1 MFRRSPLRSIAS
13 LIASAVLLSA
23 AAVAGDAI
31 DLKWENEDVL
41 LRFSDSLRYT
51 VDLAASDSS
60 QLVIRIGNARLPR
73 SADQGGISLPGPR
86 SREAI
91 LTQSGP
97 DELRLTVRAPSRLG
111 YASIWRPYSNTL
123 VVHTFN
129 WDRLEYAQEEYYK
142 GLLAFEQGLEAQ
154 GLEILRIAYA
164 TGDPRAASVLGV
176 YHARRGENALASQYL
191 SKPLTADDY
200 AALAAMQ
207 LKGGDSTGAA
217 RNQDASREMLA
228 EQDTAWKRSNA
239 MARRNDTVQ
248 QVNNDFLNFA
258 DPSDKRWIYLIGG
271 LVALLLLIL
280 LAIWISRRSSR
291 RRPVPEPVVP
301 DRTYP
306 PARRETVERTVEA
319 REVRPVPAE
328 PRREPAPAPPVQ
340 TVPEAVVVETQAPP
354 PPVVTEPSRTEMPA
368 PAASE
373 PPTVETTPV
382 TTTPVETTPVEKIE
396 PTDLPQPVAIEE
408 AIDVKSRPA
417 EGTPEPGARRPLPTQ
432 AAELRRKIE
441 AMRAAPAPPPAP
453 QKKPAPSSES
463 TISEARRLQLSRDS
477 VELRRRLQQDK
488 ED

>member
-1 MFRRSPLRSIAS
+1 MSRRSPLRSIAS
-13 LIASAVLLSA
+13 LIASVVLLSA

-31 DLKWENEDVL
+31 DLKWEKDDVL

-60 QLVIRIGNARLPR
+60 QLVLRISNARLPR
-73 SADQGGISLPGPR
+73 SADQGGISLMGPGE
-86 SREAI
+86 REAI

-111 YASIWRPYSNTL
+111 YASVWRPYSNTL

-176 YHARRGENALASQYL
+176 YHARRGEYALASQYL

-207 LKGGDSTGAA
+207 AKGGDSTGAA

-228 EQDTAWKRSNA
+228 GQDTAWKRSNA
-239 MARRNDTVQ
+239 IARRNDTVQ
-248 QVNNDFLNFA
+248 QVNNDFWNLA
-258 DPSDKRWIYLIGG
+258 DPSNRQWIYFIGG
-271 LVALLLLIL
+271 LVALLLLIV

-291 RRPVPEPVVP
+291 RPVQEPAAT
-301 DRTYP
+301 DRTAP
-306 PARRETVERTVEA
+306 PTRRETIERTVEA

-328 PRREPAPAPPVQ
+328 PHREPAPPVQ
-340 TVPEAVVVETQAPP
+340 TVPEAIVVETPAPP
-354 PPVVTEPSRTEMPA
+354 PAVVPEPIRTEVPPPA
-368 PAASE
+368 VE
-373 PPTVETTPV
+373 TPTVEV
-382 TTTPVETTPVEKIE
+382 TPVEKVV
-396 PTDLPQPVAIEE
+396 PATDLPKPVAAEE

-417 EGTPEPGARRPLPTQ
+417 EGTPEPSARRPLPTQ

-441 AMRAAPAPPPAP
+441 AMRAVPAPPPAP

-477 VELRRRLQQDK
+477 VELRRRLQQDPGK
-488 ED
+488 EE